1 MFLNVPTDVEI
12 VLQLIFAL
20 TVIVGSGIIY
30 VRTREIYALTESQS
44 LKLFRN
50 SFLLFALAYTI
61 KLPTN
66 YFILSY
72 VNVTSSIPFFILSVA
87 FIYFSSLAIFY
98 LLLSTSYTYWK
109 EKKLPDPIA
118 SIHFTAF
125 FVVLLTL
132 FDSLALVFL
141 VEFILFLIVT
151 FVCLKSLK
159 KNKGKLLFRAASNM
173 YLVFFMLYLLSI
185 LLTRVTQSELVRN
198 IVLLASTLLFMEIVR
213 RVLKA
218 LKGPR
223 K

>member
-98 LLLSTSYTYWK
+98 LLL
-109 EKKLPDPIA
+109 
-118 SIHFTAF
+118 
-125 FVVLLTL
+125 
-132 FDSLALVFL
+132 
-141 VEFILFLIVT
+141 
-151 FVCLKSLK
+151 
-159 KNKGKLLFRAASNM
+159 
-173 YLVFFMLYLLSI
+173 
-185 LLTRVTQSELVRN
+185 
-198 IVLLASTLLFMEIVR
+198 
-213 RVLKA
+213 
-218 LKGPR
+218 
-223 K
+223 

>member
-109 EKKLPDPIA
+109 EKSSRIPLQVFI
-118 SIHFTAF
+118 SLHF
-125 FVVLLTL
+125 L
-132 FDSLALVFL
+132 
-141 VEFILFLIVT
+141 
-151 FVCLKSLK
+151 
-159 KNKGKLLFRAASNM
+159 
-173 YLVFFMLYLLSI
+173 
-185 LLTRVTQSELVRN
+185 
-198 IVLLASTLLFMEIVR
+198 
-213 RVLKA
+213 
-218 LKGPR
+218 
-223 K
+223 